1 MEMDVETTQVA
12 AVCLGIGTVILCRRQ
27 KKRRQRKIWLKS
39 AEHVLKRQSACA
51 QMQRLIKYSS
61 SEGDQVFL
69 LPLELSPFFEDF
81 FEVVLQATSAMFVT
95 NYPRGY
101 TKVGFC
107 YSQTEKI
114 ASKSPQNSS
123 MFKIA
128 AILWRQIATKS
139 S

>member
-1 MEMDVETTQVA
+1 MLRNWHSYSLSPPKKTSRAKHLGQV
-12 AVCLGIGTVILCRRQ
+12 VDFD
-27 KKRRQRKIWLKS
+27 
-39 AEHVLKRQSACA
+39 EHVFKRQSASA
-51 QMQRLIKYSS
+51 KRLIKYSS

-69 LPLELSPFFEDF
+69 LPLELSPFFGDF

-123 MFKIA
+123 MFEIA
-128 AILWRQIATKS
+128 AILWRQVATKS
-139 S
+139 P